1 MNAKETLDLI
11 SKQWCTTEDL
21 MKLAN
26 FSRPTA
32 MKYKKEI
39 AERLIKQGYIIP
51 KHLIPMKEVVDRLN
65 INILYLES
73 RIQKSDYNS

>member
-1 MNAKETLDLI
+1 
-11 SKQWCTTEDL
+11 
-21 MKLAN
+21 
-26 FSRPTA
+26 

-73 RIQKSDYNS
+73 RIQKSGYNS